1 MTWNKIYSLLDN
13 QDRNGCI
20 IFFFLV
26 ILLVL
31 VETLLVAITYPLLTY
46 FVDQEILIKNE
57 YLQNLLNYFNIQNV
71 DFFLLASLGTYVLFR
86 FVYNVFFVWTTQNFL
101 NRIQKKTSE
110 KLFSVYF
117 RTNFLKSKKIHSS
130 ELIRDITFE
139 SASFKK
145 ALESY
150 IVLFSE
156 ILLILFIGIYLIFL
170 SPKLTIT
177 IFTFFILL
185 FFLYFLIIKN
195 YLLNLA
201 KIRLTSKRKVIKN
214 ITDSLN
220 FFELIR
226 IYKRE
231 DFFLNN
237 LLFNFKKSLHIQKM
251 IAVVG
256 ILPKVIIETI
266 LIIAIILSIFYFLQ
280 INNTNYSEYI
290 SIAGTLLA
298 AAYKISPSITKIMNS
313 FQSIKILSNTI
324 DHLKKKIKGSFSK
337 TKKRKDNIY
346 NFKNKLVFN
355 NINLDL
361 GNNKLFANLNL
372 KIKKGS
378 FNAIVGDSGK
388 GKTSIFNL
396 IMGLIEPTK
405 GKILIDN
412 NTLSIFLNGK

>member
-1 MTWNKIYSLLDN
+1 M
-13 QDRNGCI
+13 
-20 IFFFLV
+20 
-26 ILLVL
+26 
-31 VETLLVAITYPLLTY
+31 
-46 FVDQEILIKNE
+46 
-57 YLQNLLNYFNIQNV
+57 
-71 DFFLLASLGTYVLFR
+71 
-86 FVYNVFFVWTTQNFL
+86 
-101 NRIQKKTSE
+101 
-110 KLFSVYF
+110 
-117 RTNFLKSKKIHSS
+117 
-130 ELIRDITFE
+130 
-139 SASFKK
+139 
-145 ALESY
+145 
-150 IVLFSE
+150 
-156 ILLILFIGIYLIFL
+156 
-170 SPKLTIT
+170 
-177 IFTFFILL
+177 
-185 FFLYFLIIKN
+185 IIKN

-396 IMGLIEPTK
+396 II
-405 GKILIDN
+405 
-412 NTLSIFLNGK
+412 

>member
-1 MTWNKIYSLLDN
+1 M
-13 QDRNGCI
+13 
-20 IFFFLV
+20 
-26 ILLVL
+26 
-31 VETLLVAITYPLLTY
+31 
-46 FVDQEILIKNE
+46 
-57 YLQNLLNYFNIQNV
+57 
-71 DFFLLASLGTYVLFR
+71 
-86 FVYNVFFVWTTQNFL
+86 
-101 NRIQKKTSE
+101 
-110 KLFSVYF
+110 
-117 RTNFLKSKKIHSS
+117 
-130 ELIRDITFE
+130 
-139 SASFKK
+139 
-145 ALESY
+145 
-150 IVLFSE
+150 
-156 ILLILFIGIYLIFL
+156 LILFIGIYLIFL

-337 TKKRKDNIY
+337 TKKRKIIY
-346 NFKNKLVFN
+346 
-355 NINLDL
+355 II
-361 GNNKLFANLNL
+361 L
-372 KIKKGS
+372 KI
-378 FNAIVGDSGK
+378 N
-388 GKTSIFNL
+388 
-396 IMGLIEPTK
+396 
-405 GKILIDN
+405 
-412 NTLSIFLNGK
+412 

>member
-1 MTWNKIYSLLDN
+1 M
-13 QDRNGCI
+13 
-20 IFFFLV
+20 
-26 ILLVL
+26 
-31 VETLLVAITYPLLTY
+31 
-46 FVDQEILIKNE
+46 
-57 YLQNLLNYFNIQNV
+57 
-71 DFFLLASLGTYVLFR
+71 
-86 FVYNVFFVWTTQNFL
+86 
-101 NRIQKKTSE
+101 
-110 KLFSVYF
+110 
-117 RTNFLKSKKIHSS
+117 
-130 ELIRDITFE
+130 
-139 SASFKK
+139 
-145 ALESY
+145 
-150 IVLFSE
+150 
-156 ILLILFIGIYLIFL
+156 
-170 SPKLTIT
+170 
-177 IFTFFILL
+177 
-185 FFLYFLIIKN
+185 IIKN

-337 TKKRKDNIY
+337 TKKN
-346 NFKNKLVFN
+346 N
-355 NINLDL
+355 NII
-361 GNNKLFANLNL
+361 L
-372 KIKKGS
+372 KI
-378 FNAIVGDSGK
+378 N
-388 GKTSIFNL
+388 
-396 IMGLIEPTK
+396 
-405 GKILIDN
+405 
-412 NTLSIFLNGK
+412 